1 MAEAEKRPSSPKC
14 PTNRILRCFSGRY
27 NVTEDEVKRFINV
40 STLVSNEKAKEIF
53 RHFLETNKASL
64 ALQTLKCYELA
75 DKQLNDKDSRTEDS
89 YDELK
94 ELMPAYIWEKR
105 LDDAIEAK
113 DDDVLVEYLL
123 RLMEECKRY
132 IETHQDFRRY
142 RKTMLDKLKKCT
154 C

>member
-1 MAEAEKRPSSPKC
+1 M
-14 PTNRILRCFSGRY
+14 
-27 NVTEDEVKRFINV
+27 
-40 STLVSNEKAKEIF
+40 
-53 RHFLETNKASL
+53 
-64 ALQTLKCYELA
+64 ALQTLKCYELS
-75 DKQLNDKDSRTEDS
+75 DKLLNDVDSRTEDG

-113 DDDVLVEYLL
+113 DDDAMAEYFE

-132 IETHQDFRRY
+132 IETHNDFRRY
-142 RKTMLDKLKKCT
+142 RRTLLDKLKKCT